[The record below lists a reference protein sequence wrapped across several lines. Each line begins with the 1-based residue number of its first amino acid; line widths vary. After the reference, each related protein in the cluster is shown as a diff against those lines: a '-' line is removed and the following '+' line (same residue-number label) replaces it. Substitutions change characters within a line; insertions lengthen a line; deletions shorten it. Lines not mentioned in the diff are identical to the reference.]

1 MNDANIEWNERY
13 QTQQK
18 NTDYQSSANF
28 FSIQENVDRMTRS
41 LIEGSMNR
49 AQDQL
54 DALDFTSGS
63 TVLDS

>member
-1 MNDANIEWNERY
+1 
-13 QTQQK
+13 
-18 NTDYQSSANF
+18 
-28 FSIQENVDRMTRS
+28 MTRS